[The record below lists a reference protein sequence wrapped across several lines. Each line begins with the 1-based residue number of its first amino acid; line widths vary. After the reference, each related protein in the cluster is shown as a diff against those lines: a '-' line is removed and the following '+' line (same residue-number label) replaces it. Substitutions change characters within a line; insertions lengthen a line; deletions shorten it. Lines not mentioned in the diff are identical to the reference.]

1 MRTIQ
6 AVRRAVF
13 GTATAA
19 ALVFGG
25 TQALAAPA
33 PAAQAE
39 GVCSPE
45 VCNQFCAVL
54 TGFTGSCNSQ
64 GICVCFR

>member
-1 MRTIQ
+1 MGMIQ
-6 AVRRAVF
+6 TGRRAVF

-19 ALVFGG
+19 ALAFGG

-33 PAAQAE
+33 PVAQAE
-39 GVCSPE
+39 AVCTPE
-45 VCNQFCAVL
+45 VCNQICAVL
-54 TGFTGSCNSQ
+54 TGFTGWCNSR

>member
-1 MRTIQ
+1 MGTIQ
-6 AVRRAVF
+6 AVRRVVF

-19 ALVFGG
+19 ALAFGG

-33 PAAQAE
+33 PAAQAQA
-39 GVCSPE
+39 VCTPE
-45 VCNQFCAVL
+45 LCNQFCAVL
-54 TGFTGSCNSQ
+54 TGFTGACNAR